1 VADKS
6 STPNFLVEQARML
19 VQTEEARFAAS
30 QSRATALLAVAGV
43 IAGIGGGIL
52 TGIDGRDF
60 HSIELG
66 GAEVPIVLA
75 AVLVV
80 GAISIVALLSS
91 AAIAIGALRKTPEP
105 ESKAKEL
112 TQILK
117 TQFPS
122 WLDKTAPESAGF
134 LLSLLTG
141 QRERVRTAN
150 KQVNMAL
157 TQASRRLGIAVAS
170 GLILSVIVLFGTSAK
185 DQRVQLVRDGKKAQC
200 PAEFH
205 ARLQGQCLIL
215 FPQSS
220 SLSTGGP

>member
-1 VADKS
+1 
-6 STPNFLVEQARML
+6 ML

-52 TGIDGRDF
+52 TGIDGRNF
-60 HSIELG
+60 HSIRLG
-66 GAEVPIVLA
+66 GAEIPIILV
-75 AVLVV
+75 AVIVV
-80 GAISIVALLSS
+80 GAISIIALLSS

-122 WLDKTAPESAGF
+122 WLDKTAPESARF

-150 KQVNMAL
+150 KQVNTAL
-157 TQASRRLGIAVAS
+157 TRASRRLGIAVAS
-170 GLILSVIVLFGTSAK
+170 GLALSVIVLFGTSVK
-185 DQRVQLVRDGKKAQC
+185 NEQVHLVSEGTK
-200 PAEFH
+200 
-205 ARLQGQCLIL
+205 
-215 FPQSS
+215 SS
-220 SLSTGGP
+220 MPSEDSR